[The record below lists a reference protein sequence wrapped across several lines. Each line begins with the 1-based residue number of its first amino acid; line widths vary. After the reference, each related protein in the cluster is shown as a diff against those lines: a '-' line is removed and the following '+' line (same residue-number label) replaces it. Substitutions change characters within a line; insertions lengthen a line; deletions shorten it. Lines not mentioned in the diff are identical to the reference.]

1 MTHRSIHPLCLI
13 NVLNC
18 MFTAV
23 TKHTN
28 VIAKCNSDIHMI
40 QISAG
45 LSNLGHGISSHFD
58 GDELKNNLIPQS
70 HTCTQGPNHCQ

>member
-1 MTHRSIHPLCLI
+1 MEMMLNGLQVNTPIVS
-13 NVLNC
+13 VLNC

-45 LSNLGHGISSHFD
+45 RPNLGHGISSHFD
-58 GDELKNNLIPQS
+58 GDELR
-70 HTCTQGPNHCQ
+70 TT